1 MSIFNT
7 INSLKT
13 NIFGD
18 GGSGKTTSIARQTSI
33 EMKDTSPTARL
44 KKNPLAFSSLSYP
57 MDLVNDV
64 TNGHYM
70 LFYINVQNKTKFGY
84 TRADNGLAVEP
95 TIVSQVYEETTTPA
109 EYFGSGASAIEVK
122 PSKTT
127 RVATGGV
134 STTGG
139 NYVDGQPSP
148 EYEQALIEKQSLVYG
163 DVYNLRQEKSKYKAG
178 ISATGMMKNNTVRI
192 TDSVAIYLPPNVQD
206 NYTTTY
212 QGTPLG
218 MLGFLA
224 ASAGGAMD
232 AYRNDDFEGVA
243 RTLLGTAT
251 GVTTE
256 VLKNLGSS
264 AVEALMSA
272 EGGYELGNKI
282 FGRAANPYME
292 VLFSGPELRT
302 FTYNFTF
309 APVSEE
315 EQEEVKKIIHL
326 FRFHQAPEL
335 RVDHN
340 MFMGLPS
347 EFDIHYMYQHEDGR
361 KSSENDYYNKI
372 ATCVLQNVSVDY
384 TPSGVKSH
392 ANGAPVLIKMSL
404 TFLETEMI
412 TKDHIER
419 GY

>member
-7 INSLKT
+7 INNLKN
-13 NIFGD
+13 NILGG
-18 GGSGKTTSIARQTSI
+18 GGSGQTTAILRQSAI
-33 EMKDTSPTARL
+33 EMNDTSPTARL
-44 KKNPLAFSSLSYP
+44 KKNPLAFSSYSYP
-57 MDLVNDV
+57 KDLVNDV

-95 TIVSQVYEETTTPA
+95 TIVNQVYKETQEAGVYDTGTGKLIP
-109 EYFGSGASAIEVK
+109 G
-122 PSKTT
+122 KTT
-127 RVATGGV
+127 RVATGDH
-134 STTGG
+134 SATGG
-139 NYVDGQPSP
+139 NYVAGQPSP
-148 EYEQALIEKQSLVYG
+148 EYEQALIEKQSLLYG
-163 DVYNLRQEKSKYKAG
+163 DVYELRQYKSKYRTGLA
-178 ISATGMMKNNTVRI
+178 ATEMMKNNTVRI

-206 NYTTTY
+206 NYTTVY

-218 MLGFLA
+218 MIGFLA

-243 RTLLGTAT
+243 RTILGTAT

-264 AVEALMSA
+264 AIEALMSA

-282 FGRAANPYME
+282 FGRAVNPYME

-309 APVSEE
+309 APKSSEE
-315 EQEEVKKIIHL
+315 QDEVKKIIHL

-347 EFDIHYMYQHEDGR
+347 EFDIHYMYQHEDGT
-361 KSSENDYYNKI
+361 SSKENDYYNKI

-384 TPSGVKSH
+384 TPGGVKSH

>member
-13 NIFGD
+13 NIFGG

-33 EMKDTSPTARL
+33 EMEDTSPTARL
-44 KKNPLAFSSLSYP
+44 KKDPMAFSSLSYP
-57 MDLVNDV
+57 MDLVNDA

-95 TIVSQVYEETTTPA
+95 TIVKQVYKETPGTAAVYDTGTGKVIPA
-109 EYFGSGASAIEVK
+109 TKA
-122 PSKTT
+122 T
-127 RVATGGV
+127 RVATGEE
-134 STTGG
+134 TATGG
-139 NYVDGQPSP
+139 NYVGGQPSP

-163 DVYNLRQEKSKYKAG
+163 DVYNLRQYKSKYRTGLA
-178 ISATGMMKNNTVRI
+178 ATEMMKNNTVRI

-218 MLGFLA
+218 MIGFLA

-232 AYRNDDFEGVA
+232 AYRNDDFETVA
-243 RTLLGTAT
+243 KTILGTAM
-251 GVTTE
+251 GVTTD

-264 AVEALMSA
+264 AVEALMSSQ
-272 EGGYELGNKI
+272 GGYELGNKI

-292 VLFSGPELRT
+292 VLFAGPELRT

-309 APVSEE
+309 APISQE
-315 EQEEVKKIIHL
+315 EQDEVKKIIHL

-335 RVDHN
+335 RTDHN

-372 ATCVLQNVSVDY
+372 ATCVLQSVNVDY
-384 TPSGVKSH
+384 TPGSVKSH

>member
-163 DVYNLRQEKSKYKAG
+163 DVYNLRQEKSKYKTG

>member
-13 NIFGD
+13 NIFGG

-33 EMKDTSPTARL
+33 EMEDTSPTARL
-44 KKNPLAFSSLSYP
+44 KKDPMAFSSLSYP
-57 MDLVNDV
+57 MDLVNDA

-95 TIVSQVYEETTTPA
+95 TIVKQVYKETPGTAAVYDTGTGKVIPA
-109 EYFGSGASAIEVK
+109 TKA
-122 PSKTT
+122 T
-127 RVATGGV
+127 RVATGEE
-134 STTGG
+134 TATGG
-139 NYVDGQPSP
+139 NYVGGQPSP

-163 DVYNLRQEKSKYKAG
+163 DVYNLRQYKSKYRTGLA
-178 ISATGMMKNNTVRI
+178 ATEMMKNNTVRI

-212 QGTPLG
+212 NGTPLG
-218 MLGFLA
+218 MIGFLA

-232 AYRNDDFEGVA
+232 AYRNDDFETVA
-243 RTLLGTAT
+243 KTILGTAM
-251 GVTTE
+251 GVTTD

-264 AVEALMSA
+264 AVEALMSSQ
-272 EGGYELGNKI
+272 GGYELGNKI

-292 VLFSGPELRT
+292 VLFAGPELRT

-309 APVSEE
+309 APISQE
-315 EQEEVKKIIHL
+315 EQDEVKKIIHL

-335 RVDHN
+335 RTDHN

-372 ATCVLQNVSVDY
+372 ATCVLQSVNVDY
-384 TPSGVKSH
+384 TPGSVKSH

>member
-13 NIFGD
+13 NIFGG

-33 EMKDTSPTARL
+33 EMEDTSPTARL
-44 KKNPLAFSSLSYP
+44 KKDPMAFSSLSYP
-57 MDLVNDV
+57 MDLVNDA

-95 TIVSQVYEETTTPA
+95 TIVNQVYKETTTPA
-109 EYFGSGASAIEVK
+109 EYFGSGASAIQVK
-122 PSKTT
+122 PSTTT
-127 RVATGGV
+127 RVATGEE
-134 STTGG
+134 TATGG
-139 NYVDGQPSP
+139 NYVGGQPSP

-163 DVYNLRQEKSKYKAG
+163 DVYNLRQYKSKYKTGLA
-178 ISATGMMKNNTVRI
+178 ATEMMKNNTVRI

-243 RTLLGTAT
+243 RTILGTAT
-251 GVTTE
+251 GVTIE
-256 VLKNLGSS
+256 ALKNLGSS
-264 AVEALMSA
+264 AIEALMSA

-282 FGRAANPYME
+282 FGRAVNPYME

-309 APVSEE
+309 APVSQE
-315 EQEEVKKIIHL
+315 EQDEVKKIIHL

-372 ATCVLQNVSVDY
+372 ATCVLQSVNVDY
-384 TPSGVKSH
+384 TPGSVKSH

>member
-1 MSIFNT
+1 MFKKTFNT
-7 INSLKT
+7 INSLKH
-13 NIFGD
+13 NIL
-18 GGSGKTTSIARQTSI
+18 GGGGAGETTSIARQSTI
-33 EMKDTSPTARL
+33 EMGDTSPTARL

-57 MDLVNDV
+57 QDLVNDV

-70 LFYINVQNKTKFGY
+70 LFYVNVQNKTKFGY

-95 TIVSQVYEETTTPA
+95 TIVKQVYEYTLGDVQQQQIT
-109 EYFGSGASAIEVK
+109 
-122 PSKTT
+122 SK
-127 RVATGGV
+127 VATGDHFA
-134 STTGG
+134 TGG
-139 NYVDGQPSP
+139 NYVAGQPSP
-148 EYEQALIEKQSLVYG
+148 EYEQALIEKQSLLYG
-163 DVYNLRQEKSKYKAG
+163 DVYELRQYKSKYKTGLA
-178 ISATGMMKNNTVRI
+178 ATEMMKNNTVRI
-192 TDSVAIYLPPNVQD
+192 TNSVAIYLPPNVQD
-206 NYTTTY
+206 NYTTVY

-218 MLGFLA
+218 MIGFLA

-243 RTLLGTAT
+243 RTILGTAT

-264 AVEALMSA
+264 AIEALMSA

-282 FGRAANPYME
+282 FGRAVNPYME

-309 APVSEE
+309 APRSEK

-347 EFDIHYMYQHEDGR
+347 EFDIHYMYQHEDG
-361 KSSENDYYNKI
+361 KTSSENDYYNKI

-384 TPSGVKSH
+384 TPGGVKSH

>member
-13 NIFGD
+13 NIFGS
-18 GGSGKTTSIARQTSI
+18 GGSGQTTSIISLPSI

-44 KKNPLAFSSLSYP
+44 KKDPMAFSSLSYP

-95 TIVSQVYEETTTPA
+95 TVIKQVYKETNNPGSVDAGFVTP
-109 EYFGSGASAIEVK
+109 GN
-122 PSKTT
+122 TT
-127 RVATGGV
+127 RVATGEE
-134 STTGG
+134 TATGG

-148 EYEQALIEKQSLVYG
+148 EYERALIEKQSLVYG
-163 DVYNLRQEKSKYKAG
+163 DVYNLRQEKSKYKTG
-178 ISATGMMKNNTVRI
+178 MSATEMMKNNTVRI
-192 TDSVAIYLPPNVQD
+192 TDSIAIYLPPNVQD

-212 QGTPLG
+212 QGAPLG

-232 AYRNDDFEGVA
+232 AYRNNDFETVA
-243 RTLLGTAT
+243 RTILGTAT

-309 APVSEE
+309 APVSQE
-315 EQEEVKKIIHL
+315 EQDEVKKIIHL

-384 TPSGVKSH
+384 TPGAVKSH

>member
-13 NIFGD
+13 NIFGS
-18 GGSGKTTSIARQTSI
+18 GGSGQTTSIISLPSI

-44 KKNPLAFSSLSYP
+44 KKDPMAFSSLSYP

-95 TIVSQVYEETTTPA
+95 TIVSQVYKETNNPGSVDAGFVTP
-109 EYFGSGASAIEVK
+109 GN
-122 PSKTT
+122 TT

-163 DVYNLRQEKSKYKAG
+163 DVYNLRQEKSKYKTG
-178 ISATGMMKNNTVRI
+178 MSATEMMKNNTVRI
-192 TDSVAIYLPPNVQD
+192 TDSIAIYLPPNVQD

-232 AYRNDDFEGVA
+232 AYRNNDFETVA
-243 RTLLGTAT
+243 RTILGTAT
-251 GVTTE
+251 GVTTDIDDMT
-256 VLKNLGSS
+256 LT
-264 AVEALMSA
+264 
-272 EGGYELGNKI
+272 
-282 FGRAANPYME
+282 
-292 VLFSGPELRT
+292 ELR
-302 FTYNFTF
+302 
-309 APVSEE
+309 A
-315 EQEEVKKIIHL
+315 KL
-326 FRFHQAPEL
+326 A
-335 RVDHN
+335 
-340 MFMGLPS
+340 
-347 EFDIHYMYQHEDGR
+347 
-361 KSSENDYYNKI
+361 
-372 ATCVLQNVSVDY
+372 A
-384 TPSGVKSH
+384 
-392 ANGAPVLIKMSL
+392 
-404 TFLETEMI
+404 
-412 TKDHIER
+412 
-419 GY
+419 

>member
-13 NIFGD
+13 NIFGG

-33 EMKDTSPTARL
+33 EMEDTSPTARL
-44 KKNPLAFSSLSYP
+44 KKDPMAFSSLSYP
-57 MDLVNDV
+57 MDLVNDA

-95 TIVSQVYEETTTPA
+95 TIVKQVYKETPGTAAVYDTGTGKVIPA
-109 EYFGSGASAIEVK
+109 TKA
-122 PSKTT
+122 T
-127 RVATGGV
+127 RVATGEE
-134 STTGG
+134 TATGG
-139 NYVDGQPSP
+139 NYVGGQPSP

-163 DVYNLRQEKSKYKAG
+163 DVYNLRQYKSKYRTGLA
-178 ISATGMMKNNTVRI
+178 ATEMMKNNTVRI

-218 MLGFLA
+218 MIGFLA

-232 AYRNDDFEGVA
+232 AYRNDDFETVA
-243 RTLLGTAT
+243 KTILGTAM
-251 GVTTE
+251 GVTTD

-264 AVEALMSA
+264 AVEALMSSQ
-272 EGGYELGNKI
+272 GGYELGNKI

-292 VLFSGPELRT
+292 VLFAGPELRT

-309 APVSEE
+309 APISQE
-315 EQEEVKKIIHL
+315 EQDEVKKIIHL

-335 RVDHN
+335 RTDHN

-372 ATCVLQNVSVDY
+372 ATCVLQSVNVDY
-384 TPSGVKSH
+384 TPGSVKSH
-392 ANGAPVLIKMSL
+392 ANGAPVLIKMGL

>member
-13 NIFGD
+13 NIFGG
-18 GGSGKTTSIARQTSI
+18 GGSGQTTSIARQTSI
-33 EMKDTSPTARL
+33 EMEDTSPTARL
-44 KKNPLAFSSLSYP
+44 KKNPMAFSSLSYP
-57 MDLVNDV
+57 MDLVNDA

-95 TIVSQVYEETTTPA
+95 TIVNQVYKETTTPA
-109 EYFGSGASAIEVK
+109 EYFGSGASAIQVK
-122 PSKTT
+122 PSTTT
-127 RVATGGV
+127 RVATGEE
-134 STTGG
+134 TATGG
-139 NYVDGQPSP
+139 NYVGGQPSP

-163 DVYNLRQEKSKYKAG
+163 DVYNLRQYKSKYRTGLA
-178 ISATGMMKNNTVRI
+178 ATEMMKNNTVRI

-218 MLGFLA
+218 MIGFLA

-232 AYRNDDFEGVA
+232 AYRNDDFETVA
-243 RTLLGTAT
+243 KTILGTAM
-251 GVTTE
+251 GVTTD

-264 AVEALMSA
+264 AVEALMSSQ
-272 EGGYELGNKI
+272 GGYELGNKI
-282 FGRAANPYME
+282 FGRAVNPYME

-309 APVSEE
+309 APVSQE
-315 EQEEVKKIIHL
+315 EQDEVKKIIHL

-384 TPSGVKSH
+384 TPNGVKSH
-392 ANGAPVLIKMSL
+392 ANGAPVLIKMGL